1 MTPLDVGLCVV
12 VALSAA
18 LGLYRGLVRELLALA
33 VWVVAFVAAVLLAE
47 DVAQT
52 LLTGVEGRT
61 VRYASGFTIVFVAT
75 IVAGAIV
82 QWLVGRIVATSGLGG
97 VDRLLGLLFGG
108 ARGIVAVLVALVALR
123 PFVAGMDA
131 WQESQLVPVLLR
143 FEQDALA
150 FVAVVAGFVSEL
162 ASGR

>member
-12 VALSAA
+12 VVLSAV
-18 LGLYRGLVRELLALA
+18 LGLYRGLIRELLALA
-33 VWVVAFVAAVLLAE
+33 IWVVAFVAALLLAE
-47 DVAQT
+47 EVAQM

-75 IVAGAIV
+75 VIAGAIL
-82 QWLVGRIVATSGLGG
+82 QWLVARIVATTGLGG
-97 VDRLLGLLFGG
+97 ADRWLGLLFGG
-108 ARGIVAVLVALVALR
+108 ARGIIAVLVALVALR
-123 PFVAGMDA
+123 PFVAEMDA

-143 FEQDALA
+143 FEQDVLA
-150 FVAVVAGFVSEL
+150 FVAAVAGFVSEL